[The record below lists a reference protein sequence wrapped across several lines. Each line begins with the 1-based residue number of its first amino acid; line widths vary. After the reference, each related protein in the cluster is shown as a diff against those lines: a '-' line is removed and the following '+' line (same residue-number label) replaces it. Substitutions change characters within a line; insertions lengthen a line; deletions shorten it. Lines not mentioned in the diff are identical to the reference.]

1 MQTNAV
7 INDEL
12 QGTLVGYLRCGVI
25 FNNHV
30 KKGFVA
36 ESASEKGFKVGE
48 HLAQLRVKRW
58 IVLCTFFDFYQC
70 GGGGQSYKVHETTT
84 FLLVTLPDIH

>member
-1 MQTNAV
+1 LQTNAV

-25 FNNHV
+25 FNNQV

-48 HLAQLRVKRW
+48 HLAYYNRL
-58 IVLCTFFDFYQC
+58 TASFP
-70 GGGGQSYKVHETTT
+70 GQ
-84 FLLVTLPDIH
+84 PG

>member
-1 MQTNAV
+1 LQTNAV

-25 FNNHV
+25 FNNQV

-48 HLAQLRVKRW
+48 HLA
-58 IVLCTFFDFYQC
+58 
-70 GGGGQSYKVHETTT
+70 
-84 FLLVTLPDIH
+84 